1 MMGLTPSQPRV
12 SGATSQMGGP
22 GYGFLRV
29 MMREFALWLDV
40 AALFADPVFYGIRV
54 APGDGKLVVVI
65 PGFMGNDLYLAPM
78 LNWLQRVGYTAVRST
93 LSLSAGCLHR
103 SCEQVKSQIDRYLRH
118 EHRPVALIGH
128 SRGGAVAWA
137 LASQMPERVS
147 HLVMLGAPIPGF
159 HRSVENGTH
168 TVPLGDMARML
179 LHANKL
185 SRRMLDPHCQFPSC
199 DCAFTNHAERPL
211 SKTTSI
217 LSIYGSDDLLIP
229 KEAQMSEGEV
239 IHVRTSHVGLAYHP
253 EVYRV
258 LARFLARDVSPG
270 PRPLRHTRRAK
281 KIPDMSCAG
290 Y

>member
-1 MMGLTPSQPRV
+1 MIGLPPSQLQAS
-12 SGATSQMGGP
+12 SGMTEMSKSE
-22 GYGFLRV
+22 YGFLRV

-65 PGFMGNDLYLAPM
+65 PGFMGSDLYLAPM
-78 LNWLQRVGYTAVRST
+78 LNWLYRVGYTAVRST
-93 LSLSAGCLHR
+93 LNLSAGCLHR
-103 SCEQVKSQIDRYLRH
+103 SCEQVKSQIERYLRD
-118 EHRPVALIGH
+118 EQRPVALIGH

-168 TVPLGDMARML
+168 SLPLGDMARML
-179 LHANKL
+179 LHANKF
-185 SRRMLDPHCQFPSC
+185 SRRMLHPDCRFPSC
-199 DCAFTNHAERPL
+199 DCEFANHAERPL
-211 SKTTSI
+211 NKTTAI

-229 KEAQMSEGEV
+229 KEAKILEGEV

-258 LARFLARDVSPG
+258 LARFLAHDQASG
-270 PRPLRHTRRAK
+270 SRPLRQARRAQK
-281 KIPDMSCAG
+281 MPYRSFR
-290 Y
+290 